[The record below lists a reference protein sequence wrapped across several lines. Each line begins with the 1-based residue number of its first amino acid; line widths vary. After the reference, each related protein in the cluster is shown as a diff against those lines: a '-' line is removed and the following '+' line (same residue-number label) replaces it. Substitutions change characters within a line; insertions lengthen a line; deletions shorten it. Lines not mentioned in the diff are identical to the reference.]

1 MRLLLLVAAAVL
13 ALASAGAATTTSGLW
28 GVVERGPITPV
39 CVVGKPCSAP
49 ARNVTLVF
57 VRNGS
62 EVRRATTDA
71 RGRYRVRLAPALY
84 AVRLARPPRIG
95 RGIEPARA
103 RVRAGRFVRIDF
115 SIDTGIRS

>member
-1 MRLLLLVAAAVL
+1 MRLLAPLAAVL
-13 ALASAGAATTTSGLW
+13 ALAPAGAATTASGLW

-39 CVVGKPCSAP
+39 CMVGKPCSAP

-57 VRNGS
+57 LRSGRAI
-62 EVRRATTDA
+62 RRATTDG

-84 AVRLARPPRIG
+84 AVRLARPPRVG
-95 RGIEPARA
+95 RGVEPARA
-103 RVRAGRFVRIDF
+103 RVRAGRFVRVDF

>member
-1 MRLLLLVAAAVL
+1 MRPLAILAAAL
-13 ALASAGAATTTSGLW
+13 ALAPAGAATSASGLW

-57 VRNGS
+57 LRNGR
-62 EVRRATTDA
+62 EIRRATTDE

-84 AVRLARPPRIG
+84 SVRLAHSSRVG
-95 RGIEPARA
+95 RGPEPSRA
-103 RVRAGRFVRIDF
+103 RVRAGRFLRVDF